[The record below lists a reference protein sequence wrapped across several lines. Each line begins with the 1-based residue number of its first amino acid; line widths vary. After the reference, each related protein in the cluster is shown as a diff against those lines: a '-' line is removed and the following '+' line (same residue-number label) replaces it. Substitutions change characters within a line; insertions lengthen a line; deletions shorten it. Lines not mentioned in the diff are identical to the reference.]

1 MGEQEKNRQAVRVQ
15 IKERMKKSDENLG
28 RLSPLLRSAAAGRKR
43 VPKEKERF
51 NFRGPFLF
59 FLYYFISALLF
70 WPAIKL
76 LFWAKQKIK
85 RQTNNGPK

>member
-1 MGEQEKNRQAVRVQ
+1 MGGQKQKQKAKNKEIKPAQINKEQRRH
-15 IKERMKKSDENLG
+15 
-28 RLSPLLRSAAAGRKR
+28 LRSAAAGRKR